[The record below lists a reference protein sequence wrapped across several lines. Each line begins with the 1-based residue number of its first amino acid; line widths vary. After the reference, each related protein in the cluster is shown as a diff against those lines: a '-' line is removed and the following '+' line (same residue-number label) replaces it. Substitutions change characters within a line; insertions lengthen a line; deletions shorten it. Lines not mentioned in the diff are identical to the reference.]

1 MKKLINFLLI
11 QLCLIGFIFA
21 APINSKN
28 GYKELDWGSSV
39 DEAKK
44 AGYKLSVMDDKE
56 YLGKLYNVDVDA
68 YNVISKD
75 KSVRVLQFHY
85 FGGKLFAVTELLD
98 LTELNPQKLEKRYG
112 NFNEQG
118 IYLVGSQYMDAKLDV
133 NGAVSNLSIV
143 ISNIKE
149 NISTIMYDWNV
160 YKDISF
166 VGKKLSKTEEKTI
179 IDELGPLANKLV
191 QEKSG
196 AKKPSFAF
204 MALTTD
210 YKNTLVDNYVT
221 DALTEAMF
229 NTGKIKIIER
239 ANLEAI
245 LSEQKFQ
252 SSGLVNEETVKSIGM
267 IAGVDFVCYGN
278 LKDLGDSLT
287 VNARVVDVETG
298 ELCAISRATITKDD
312 YLLNQSKAAVGVT
325 NSITKNSSSAKTTSA
340 PEVKKTTTP
349 TQNNAWKVVRYR
361 NDSEGY
367 TQYIFRVFSTDERFV
382 FVSYKKCDVA
392 ANSRVIAGIHWTSED
407 NWSNSHR
414 GDFEIKGQSTEST
427 ILKTFEQWAYK
438 CFLDA
443 SEKNYFYYMTDPKAS
458 ARWLVDLFLNND
470 FVAVR
475 KDGLVRKFQTSGM
488 LDKMAEYGITWEEID
503 AAIASEEF

>member
-1 MKKLINFLLI
+1 MI
-11 QLCLIGFIFA
+11 
-21 APINSKN
+21 
-28 GYKELDWGSSV
+28 SS
-39 DEAKK
+39 
-44 AGYKLSVMDDKE
+44 S
-56 YLGKLYNVDVDA
+56 
-68 YNVISKD
+68 
-75 KSVRVLQFHY
+75 
-85 FGGKLFAVTELLD
+85 GG
-98 LTELNPQKLEKRYG
+98 
-112 NFNEQG
+112 
-118 IYLVGSQYMDAKLDV
+118 
-133 NGAVSNLSIV
+133 
-143 ISNIKE
+143 

-325 NSITKNSSSAKTTSA
+325 NSITKNSSSTKTTSA

-349 TQNNAWKVVRYR
+349 TQNNAWKVVQYR
-361 NDSEGY
+361 DDIEGY
-367 TQYIFRVFSTDERFV
+367 TQYIFRVFTTDERFV

-392 ANSRVIAGIHWTSED
+392 ANSRVIAGIHWGECYD
-407 NWSNSHR
+407 YQNSSYVT
-414 GDFEIKGQSTEST
+414 GTYDIKSDEGT
-427 ILKTFEQWAYK
+427 ISINYRDAWMHN
-438 CFLDA
+438 LDTA
-443 SEKNYFYYMTDPKAS
+443 GKEKFK
-458 ARWLVDLFLNND
+458 
-470 FVAVR
+470 FVWNQ
-475 KDGLVRKFQTSGM
+475 KDGSRLLTERFIKNETVSFRRDNLVRKFQTAGL
-488 LDKMAEYGITWEEID
+488 LDKMAEYGVTWEEID

>member
-28 GYKELDWGSSV
+28 GYKELSWGSSV

-325 NSITKNSSSAKTTSA
+325 NSITKNSSSTKTTSA

-349 TQNNAWKVVRYR
+349 TQNNAWKVVQYR
-361 NDSEGY
+361 KDSEGY

-392 ANSRVIAGIHWTSED
+392 ANSRVIAGIYWGTSE
-407 NWSNSHR
+407 SSHYESR
-414 GDFEIKGQSTEST
+414 YGTYDIKTSEGTVSKEYND
-427 ILKTFEQWAYK
+427 LWREY
-438 CFLDA
+438 LDA
-443 SEKNYFYYMTDPKAS
+443 YEKDSFKFVWNQKEGSRFLTE
-458 ARWLVDLFLNND
+458 RFLNNET
-470 FVAVR
+470 VTLR
-475 KDGLVRKFQTSGM
+475 HKNLVRKFQTSGM